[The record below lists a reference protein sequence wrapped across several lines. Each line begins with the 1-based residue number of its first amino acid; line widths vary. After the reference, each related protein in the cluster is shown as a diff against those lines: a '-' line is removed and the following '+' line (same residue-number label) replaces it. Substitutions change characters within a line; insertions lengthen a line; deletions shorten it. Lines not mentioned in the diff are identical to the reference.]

1 MEDGAFRA
9 RLTTRGR
16 RSGRP
21 HTVWLTAVSHGGD
34 FYFSRHEA
42 NSDWFLNALA
52 DPAVE
57 VRVGGEVLRGR
68 ASRDVDPELLSAI
81 SALKYP
87 GQSRA
92 AERRVAIRVTAW
104 DPGDA

>member
-1 MEDGAFRA
+1 MEDGTFRA

-21 HTVWLTAVSHGGD
+21 HTVWLTAVSYGGD

-52 DPAVE
+52 DPAVK
-57 VRVGGEVLRGR
+57 VRVGDETLRGR
-68 ASRDVDPELLSAI
+68 ASRVVDHELLSAI

-87 GQSRA
+87 GQPRA
-92 AERRVAIRVTAW
+92 AERRVAIRVTVR
-104 DPGDA
+104 DPGDI